1 MLKNNII
8 LILACILLFL
18 WQALPV
24 PAMFNETT
32 WPLLGCMVV
41 MIMLW
46 MTEAIPIPVTALL
59 PLVLFPILQV
69 DSLKNVASSYA
80 HPIVFLFLGGFFLAL
95 ALEKSKLHERIARHI
110 LQLTGSSL
118 RGVVLGFL
126 IASALLSMFISNTA
140 TAIMMLPI
148 AISVLSVLTG
158 NVDISYKN
166 IFAVALMLAIAYG
179 ANIGG
184 TATLIGTPPNMVL
197 VGFLEQQYNH
207 QISFLNW
214 MLFGVPFASLMLLVT
229 YLLLVHVSFAVPNV
243 KNEKI
248 KEIITQKLSAL
259 GALRTVEKRVLV
271 IFFFVVMGWVFKRYI
286 NDFSEA
292 FQLSDTVI
300 AMTGGLLMFII
311 STGEK
316 DAKPILEWK
325 DTTRI
330 AWGIILLFGGGLALA
345 HQLQASGLIDMVGEE
360 LTALTTYDT
369 LLIIAAVAALVL
381 LMTEVMS
388 NVALISIFLPLVAAL
403 ALSMEKDP
411 LLFMIPATLAASC
424 AFTMPIST
432 PPNAI
437 VFSSGYVHTHQM
449 AKAGIV
455 LNILAIILITMLSHT
470 WMLYVFNITF
480 S

>member
-1 MLKNNII
+1 MVV
-8 LILACILLFL
+8 CILLFV
-18 WQALPV
+18 WQALPI

-95 ALEKSKLHERIARHI
+95 ALEKSKLHERIALHI

-158 NVDISYKN
+158 NVDNSYKN

-197 VGFLEQQYNH
+197 VGFLEQQYNQ

-214 MLFGVPFASLMLLVT
+214 MLFGVPFAALMLLLT
-229 YLLLVHVSFAVPNV
+229 YLLLVHVSFTVPNV
-243 KNEKI
+243 RNEKI
-248 KEIITQKLSAL
+248 KEIIAQKLSAL
-259 GALRTVEKRVLV
+259 GALRVVEKRVLI

-311 STGEK
+311 SNGEK
-316 DAKPILEWK
+316 DAKPILEWN

-345 HQLQASGLIDMVGEE
+345 HQLQASGLIDLVGEE
-360 LTALTTYDT
+360 LNALTTYDT
-369 LLIIAAVAALVL
+369 LLIIAALTALVL

>member
-1 MLKNNII
+1 MV
-8 LILACILLFL
+8 ACILLFV

-24 PAMFNETT
+24 PAIFNETT
-32 WPLLGCMVV
+32 WPLLGCMAV

-95 ALEKSKLHERIARHI
+95 ALEKSKLHERIALHI

-158 NVDISYKN
+158 NVDTSYKN

-197 VGFLEQQYNH
+197 VGFLEQQYNQ

-214 MLFGVPFASLMLLVT
+214 MLFGVPFATLMLLLT
-229 YLLLVHVSFAVPNV
+229 YVLLVHVSFAVPNIR
-243 KNEKI
+243 NEKI
-248 KEIITQKLSAL
+248 KEIIAQKLSAL
-259 GALRTVEKRVLV
+259 GALRVVEKRVLI

-286 NDFSEA
+286 NDLSGA

-311 STGEK
+311 SNGEK
-316 DAKPILEWK
+316 DAKPILEWS

-345 HQLQASGLIDMVGEE
+345 HQLQASGLIDMVGQE
-360 LTALTTYDT
+360 LNALTTYDT
-369 LLIIAAVAALVL
+369 LLIIAAVTALVL

>member
-1 MLKNNII
+1 MV
-8 LILACILLFL
+8 ACILLFV
-18 WQALPV
+18 WQALPI

-95 ALEKSKLHERIARHI
+95 ALEKSKLHERIALHI

-158 NVDISYKN
+158 NVDTSYKN

-197 VGFLEQQYNH
+197 VGFLEQQYNQ

-214 MLFGVPFASLMLLVT
+214 MLFGVPFAALMLLLT

-243 KNEKI
+243 RNEKI
-248 KEIITQKLSAL
+248 KEIIAQKLSAL
-259 GALRTVEKRVLV
+259 GALRVVEKRVLI

-286 NDFSEA
+286 NDLTEA

-311 STGEK
+311 SNGEK
-316 DAKPILEWK
+316 DAKPILEWS

-345 HQLQASGLIDMVGEE
+345 HQLQASGLIDLVGEE
-360 LTALTTYDT
+360 LNALTTYDT
-369 LLIIAAVAALVL
+369 LLIIAAVTALVL

-432 PPNAI
+432 QPNAI

-455 LNILAIILITMLSHT
+455 LNILAIVLIAMLSHT